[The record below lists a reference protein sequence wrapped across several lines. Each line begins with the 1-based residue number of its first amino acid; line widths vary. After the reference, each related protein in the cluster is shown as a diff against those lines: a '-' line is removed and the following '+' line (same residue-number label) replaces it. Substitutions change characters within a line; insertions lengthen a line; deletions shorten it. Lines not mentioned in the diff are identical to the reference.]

1 MESAIAEMQKEI
13 DTLKQQ
19 VYALQKW
26 VETQVL

>member
-19 VYALQKW
+19 VYALQKR